1 MGFEV
6 RIFSENDGEPD
17 GTNVVG
23 AQEGRSDGT
32 SETLPLVGLLLV
44 ELDRIDG
51 VDELLLPFVG
61 ASVGYLIGTEVWILS
76 NVGIF
81 VGIAEG
87 SEDGASIT
95 SPKSLLVG

>member
-1 MGFEV
+1 MGFEL

-23 AQEGRSDGT
+23 AQEGRSEGT
-32 SETLPLVGLLLV
+32 SETFPLVGLLLV
-44 ELDRIDG
+44 ELDFIDG
-51 VDELLLPFVG
+51 VDEGLLLLLLPFIG

-87 SEDGASIT
+87 SEDGASVT
-95 SPKSLLVG
+95 SP